1 MADRE
6 SIQRVYTIGHF
17 MPRRGIDSQW
27 NDQRIT
33 DYPTAPQRHNR
44 IISVY
49 YGHSHLGLFTST
61 RAMFYSVS
69 AYCFLQSQAYL
80 RSNSVGNG

>member
-17 MPRRGIDSQW
+17 MPRRGINPQW

-44 IISVY
+44 IITVY
-49 YGHSHLGLFTST
+49 YGHSHLVPFHLNQGNVLFCFSLLLSSEPSLST
-61 RAMFYSVS
+61 
-69 AYCFLQSQAYL
+69 
-80 RSNSVGNG
+80 